1 MRKIFGNLGI
11 IERVSDLKVY
21 IKVVQLGFHYV
32 FTFLFFP
39 RFALKKIFGILHL
52 QLRQV
57 EGLKYYEKECER
69 QKRIHRALSFLNP
82 TNPTIPTNPTM
93 KIHSIPSYEPTIVVF
108 NHPNCV
114 DPLLLFYH
122 LYPFPHFVTSTEHIP
137 WILRLHAWKMRSLMM
152 NKQEAS
158 KRSEWIYEQLHK
170 MIQKGE
176 KGLLAIAPTAG
187 KEYPYF
193 PNEKQHF
200 LPDFRTGA
208 FLKKYPI
215 LPMVI
220 EYEPFSIMH
229 FQPNESSVQFLW
241 RLLSRSPY
249 TPIYYSIRIFPKIHS
264 EQEKETIHDFKE
276 RIKQKMEI
284 ELLHM

>member
-1 MRKIFGNLGI
+1 MWKERLG
-11 IERVSDLKVY
+11 VCKVWKVWKVY
-21 IKVVQLGFHYV
+21 IKVVHLGFHYV
-32 FTFLFFP
+32 ITFLFFP
-39 RFALKKIFGILHL
+39 RLALKKIFGILN
-52 QLRQV
+52 LRPRKGEEGIQ
-57 EGLKYYEKECER
+57 GLKIYEKECER
-69 QKRIHRALSFLNP
+69 QGSIHRAMAFSKWKKQGASSP
-82 TNPTIPTNPTM
+82 PP
-93 KIHSIPSYEPTIVVF
+93 YEPTIAVF
-108 NHPNCV
+108 NHPNCM

-122 LYPFPHFVTSTEHIP
+122 LKPFPHFVTSTVHIP

-152 NKQEAS
+152 KRQEAS

-176 KGLLAIAPTAG
+176 KGLLTIAPTAG

-193 PNEKQHF
+193 PQEKQHF

-208 FLKKYPI
+208 FLEKYPI

-241 RLLSRSPY
+241 RLLSRYPY
-249 TPIYYSIRIFPKIHS
+249 TPIEYSIRIFPKIHS
-264 EQEKETIHDFKE
+264 EQENETIHDFKE

-284 ELLHM
+284 ELLHI